1 MAFLDKTY
9 CASPDCKNDCGRKMT
24 DDEKEY
30 LKELTFRGLKAS
42 ALISYAYFCGE
53 HDNRGA
59 DGDALFADK
68 R

>member
-1 MAFLDKTY
+1 
-9 CASPDCKNDCGRKMT
+9 MT